1 MLCNK
6 KIDINVNVYLMNIN
20 NEFVS
25 TGTIDPYSGF
35 MTKKSVESTLRA
47 GFESDGRFNINKF
60 NLFYSFQYQ
69 LNKLFDSLQ
78 IIFDNKEQYTQY
90 DLEVIFSMIFK
101 DDFTLIDHLGL
112 TQNIS
117 VWNDK
122 SCI

>member
-1 MLCNK
+1 MK
-6 KIDINVNVYLMNIN
+6 VTDRIYWYTSFYKININ
-20 NEFVS
+20 F
-25 TGTIDPYSGF
+25 I
-35 MTKKSVESTLRA
+35 
-47 GFESDGRFNINKF
+47 
-60 NLFYSFQYQ
+60 
-69 LNKLFDSLQ
+69 NKLFDSLQ

-122 SCI
+122 SDI